1 MTRHITVFGRPWC
14 DCQTSPKLFNLPPD
28 ADPVYIADA
37 MFDLTRK
44 ASEQGVFII
53 CMNSRPADEDAVKFL
68 NDNGIPAVL
77 TDGPCPTL
85 RQEDY
90 E

>member
-28 ADPVYIADA
+28 ADPVYIANA
-37 MFDLTRK
+37 MFNLTLR
-44 ASEQGVFII
+44 AHDQGLLLI
-53 CMNSRPADEDAVKFL
+53 CSGPDNEAAVKFL
-68 NDNGIPAVL
+68 NDNGIPATL
-77 TDGPCPTL
+77 TPGSCPTL
-85 RQEDY
+85 RGDY